1 MEPRKLLQGVISCAD
16 PAGDCASS
24 SAARASQQFDQQP
37 QHFRLVFRH
46 ENRLAPAGR
55 RAAFRRRG
63 PIGEPGRAGQQVP
76 PLAARGSPAL
86 AAEQLPIERDQGFA
100 YLISRSTSSCG
111 NPQRF
116 IRTFAG
122 ESTMSIAIRR
132 VFWIALALLATLA
145 VASPASA
152 AATAKEAAAPDIE
165 VLSATSKAMSAVIKR
180 VLPAVVHVNVVTTVE
195 QPQSDTPDIF
205 NDPFFR
211 RFFGPNMPQ
220 QPEQPRQFQQKGLG
234 SGFIVSADGYIV
246 TNNHVAGN
254 ADKITVKLRD
264 GREFDAKRIGA
275 DAGTDLAVI
284 KIDAKDLPT
293 VQFGDSR
300 QLEVGETVIA
310 VGNPFGLEQTVT
322 EGIVSAKG
330 RSELGL
336 SEYEDFIQTDAS
348 INPGNSGGP
357 LIDVTGKVVGVN
369 TAIFSRSG
377 GSMGIGFAIPSN
389 LAQHIMTALIKD
401 GAVHRGFLGVSIQDL
416 TPELA
421 KAMGIQENTGVL
433 ISDVQADT
441 PAAKAGLRQGDVVV
455 SFADQPVRTANDLR
469 VRVANVDPGST
480 VPLTVLRDGARI
492 AVRVSLSER
501 PSEAAAGKS
510 QEQGGGQAPAGA
522 PERQLGMA
530 LEPLS
535 PDIAQQLGY
544 RGLQGVLVSAV
555 ESGSVAD
562 EAGLQRGAL
571 ILQVNRHPVSTV
583 EAFRKAVRAAKPG
596 SRVLLLVRMG
606 EGTRFVALEMPKK

>member
-1 MEPRKLLQGVISCAD
+1 MR
-16 PAGDCASS
+16 
-24 SAARASQQFDQQP
+24 
-37 QHFRLVFRH
+37 
-46 ENRLAPAGR
+46 
-55 RAAFRRRG
+55 
-63 PIGEPGRAGQQVP
+63 
-76 PLAARGSPAL
+76 
-86 AAEQLPIERDQGFA
+86 
-100 YLISRSTSSCG
+100 
-111 NPQRF
+111 
-116 IRTFAG
+116 
-122 ESTMSIAIRR
+122 IAIRR
-132 VFWIALALLATLA
+132 VFWVGLTLLATVA
-145 VASPASA
+145 VASPVSA
-152 AATAKEAAAPDIE
+152 AATAKEAATPDVE

-195 QPQSDTPDIF
+195 QPQANMPDIF

-220 QPEQPRQFQQKGLG
+220 QEQPHQFQQRGLG
-234 SGFIVSADGYIV
+234 TGFIISPDGYIL

-264 GREFDAKRIGA
+264 GRELDAKLIGA
-275 DAGTDLAVI
+275 DSGTDLAVI
-284 KIDAKDLPT
+284 KINAKDLPT
-293 VQFGDSR
+293 IQWGDSR

-330 RSELGL
+330 RSSLGL

-389 LAQHIMTALIKD
+389 LAQHIMTALMKD
-401 GAVHRGFLGVSIQDL
+401 GVVHRGFLGVSIQDM

-421 KAMGIQENTGVL
+421 KAMGIDVNEGVL
-433 ISDVQADT
+433 ISQVQADT
-441 PAAKAGLRQGDVVV
+441 PAAKAGLRQGDVIV

-469 VRVANVDPGST
+469 VRVANVAPGT
-480 VPLTVLRDGARI
+480 DMPLTVVRDGAHMT
-492 AVRVSLSER
+492 VHVKLSER
-501 PSEAAAGKS
+501 PSEATAGTS
-510 QEQGGGQAPAGA
+510 EEQGGGRSPAA
-522 PERQLGMA
+522 TPERELGMA
-530 LEPLS
+530 LQPLS

-544 RGLQGVLVSAV
+544 QGLQGLVVSAV

-562 EAGLQRGAL
+562 DAGLQRGAL

-583 EAFRKAVRAAKPG
+583 EAFRRAVRAAKPG
-596 SRVLLLVRMG
+596 SKLLLLVRMG
-606 EGTRFVALEMPKK
+606 DGTRFVALEVPKK